1 MNELSTTRISFVNKL
16 AIAAIETVWQR
27 RLSKRYAKKMNCLCR
42 FYPSCS
48 EFAKLSLARHGFF
61 KAVSMSYGR
70 VRRCTLDNTDTC
82 IDFP

>member
-1 MNELSTTRISFVNKL
+1 
-16 AIAAIETVWQR
+16 
-27 RLSKRYAKKMNCLCR
+27 MNCLCR

-70 VRRCTLDNTDTC
+70 VRRCTLDNTETC